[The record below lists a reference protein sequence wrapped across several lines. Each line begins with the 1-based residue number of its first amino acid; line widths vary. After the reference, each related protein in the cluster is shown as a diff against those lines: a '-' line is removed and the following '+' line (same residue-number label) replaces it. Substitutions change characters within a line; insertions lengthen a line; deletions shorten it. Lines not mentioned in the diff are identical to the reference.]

1 MFGNVL
7 NLNLYPTGLMKI
19 LMRKVIKLVF
29 FFFFFSSHT
38 HTPQAHQL
46 DATKH
51 YLRLKFLIDSQVQ
64 FYIPKPEEDVYDLVS
79 GSNTVPACAQ
89 MLRCFLRPP
98 AELLNP
104 IPNCFELRVA
114 FSHAQG
120 SSHPFILGLTNIL
133 PTHSVPYI
141 A

>member
-7 NLNLYPTGLMKI
+7 NLNLYPTGLMKV
-19 LMRKVIKLVF
+19 LMRKLIKLLSSSF
-29 FFFFFSSHT
+29 FFFFFSHT
-38 HTPQAHQL
+38 HAPQAHQL

-51 YLRLKFLIDSQVQ
+51 YLRLKFLIDNQVQ

-79 GSNTVPACAQ
+79 RSNSA
-89 MLRCFLRPP
+89 LRCFPRPP
-98 AELLNP
+98 AKLLNP
-104 IPNCFELRVA
+104 IPNCFELRCA

-120 SSHPFILGLTNIL
+120 SSLHFILGLTSIL